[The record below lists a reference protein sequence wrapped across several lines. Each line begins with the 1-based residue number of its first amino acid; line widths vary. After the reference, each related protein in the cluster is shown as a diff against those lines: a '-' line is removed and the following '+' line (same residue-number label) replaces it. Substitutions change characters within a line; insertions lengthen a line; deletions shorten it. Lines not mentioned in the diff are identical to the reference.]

1 MSRAPELRGRAARFA
16 GLFPTRPSG
25 AARTPFVLLVV
36 VLLGGGLIALL
47 MLNSSLNA
55 GSFELS
61 ELRKDTTSLTEERQE
76 LERDVDGYSAPGALQ
91 RRAGELGMVPGGDPV
106 FLTPDGGLRGVPGAA
121 EKSAAPPAPKP
132 QTVPSPPAPSP
143 AATSAPGPAAT
154 PAPGRTATPNRT
166 APAPSR
172 TAEPA
177 PAAPPRGRPG
187 AADSTAPQPAPSTT
201 GR

>member
-61 ELRKDTTSLTEERQE
+61 ELKKDTTSLTEERQE

-143 AATSAPGPAAT
+143 AATS
-154 PAPGRTATPNRT
+154 GRTAAPNRT
-166 APAPSR
+166 APAPSG
-172 TAEPA
+172 TAASA
-177 PAAPPRGRPG
+177 PAATPRGRPG
-187 AADSTAPQPAPSTT
+187 AAPSTAPQPAPSTT